1 MPQTEKSPSPHNIGK
16 GHRGLL
22 HKTGNIT
29 WTELMFKGRDKHEFL
44 SYSHLQRVFIFQQH
58 ALYPWCADKGSTTD
72 FPNIYIYKFYCFKNI
87 ATQFTNNDK
96 TYKNHCCLQCRRPQ
110 FDSWV
115 WEIPWRR
122 DRLPTP
128 GSWASLVVQMV
139 KNPHAMQETWVRF
152 LGWEDPLEE
161 GMAAHSS
168 ILAWRIPWTE
178 EPGGLQSMGSQRV
191 RHI

>member
-1 MPQTEKSPSPHNIGK
+1 MHSEIWSEMPQTEKSPSPHNIGK

-115 WEIPWRR
+115 RKTPWRR
-122 DRLPTP
+122 SRLSTP
-128 GSWASLVVQMV
+128 V
-139 KNPHAMQETWVRF
+139 F
-152 LGWEDPLEE
+152 LGFPGGSNGKESACNAGDL
-161 GMAAHSS
+161 GS
-168 ILAWRIPWTE
+168 ILVLGRS
-178 EPGGLQSMGSQRV
+178 PGGGHGNLL
-191 RHI
+191 

>member
-72 FPNIYIYKFYCFKNI
+72 FPKIYIYKFYCFKNI

-115 WEIPWRR
+115 RKTPWRR
-122 DRLPTP
+122 SRLSTP
-128 GSWASLVVQMV
+128 V
-139 KNPHAMQETWVRF
+139 F
-152 LGWEDPLEE
+152 LGF
-161 GMAAHSS
+161 
-168 ILAWRIPWTE
+168 
-178 EPGGLQSMGSQRV
+178 PGGSNGKESACNAGDLG
-191 RHI
+191 